1 MSGLPDINDPT
12 AIAVWNRAA
21 ARLVR
26 ETLERIM
33 TSSASTATPMKHA
46 FERRVQDVKSPK
58 SDINALILDYLT
70 VEGYPNAAAKF
81 SKEANLQPH
90 QVDETIKVRQQIQ
103 KSIHTGSIQYAI
115 EALNDFDSEILDRD
129 PTLHFALLRLQLV
142 ELIRACTNTPGGD
155 ITPALSFATNHL
167 GPRAPTDSRFLKDL
181 EETMALLVFPHNDL
195 EPQLAAI
202 LHPDLRR
209 DVADDVNKAILQRQ
223 SERREAAIRQL
234 VKMRAWAE
242 SAARAEKKP
251 LPERIG
257 LGLNGDESDGHD
269 PMMLS

>member
-46 FERRVQDVKSPK
+46 FERRVQDVQSPK

-70 VEGYPNAAAKF
+70 MEGYPNAAAKF

-90 QVDETIKVRQQIQ
+90 QINETIKVRQQIQ
-103 KSIHTGSIQYAI
+103 KSIHTGSIQSAI
-115 EALNDFDSEILDRD
+115 EALNDFDSEILDHD

-142 ELIRACTNTPGGD
+142 ELIRSCTNTPGGD
-155 ITPALSFATNHL
+155 ITPALTFATNHL

-181 EETMALLVFPHNDL
+181 EETMALLIFPHNDL

-242 SAARAEKKP
+242 STARAEKRA
-251 LPERIG
+251 LPDRIG
-257 LGLNGDESDGHD
+257 LGLNGDDNDGHD
-269 PMMLS
+269 QMQLS